1 MRLPTTLSFL
11 LTLAH
16 ALPSPDHHHTAAA
29 PSRNISAALFTELST
44 LSRIVDIA
52 YCVGTLSPGI
62 DAPFNCLSYCHEF
75 PTFELI
81 QTWNTGLTL
90 SDSCGYVALSHR
102 QQHRSGGGVPQII
115 VAFRGTYSL
124 ANALADLSF
133 APQEYVPYPDNGHDS
148 SIERK
153 CERCTVHAGFLE
165 SWAQTEKILS
175 PIVAGLRRKYPGS
188 ELVLVGHSLGG
199 AVAALAALDY
209 DARGWNPV
217 VTTFGEPK
225 VGNAALAEYFDARFG
240 RERYRRVTHVNDPVP
255 LLPFESLGYRPHAN
269 EIFIRKRELPQEHGD
284 VVYCDGPDDPRCVAG
299 SSLGVWGG
307 SLEGHRD
314 YFHRL
319 GLCLPEGW
327 VRGMEG
333 ELK

>member
-1 MRLPTTLSFL
+1 MRL
-11 LTLAH
+11 LTLSALFTLVC
-16 ALPSPDHHHTAAA
+16 ALPSPDQHPLHPS
-29 PSRNISAALFTELST
+29 PSRNISEALFHELST

-62 DAPFNCLSYCHEF
+62 EAPFNCLSYCHEF

-90 SDSCGYVALSHR
+90 SDSCGYVALSH
-102 QQHRSGGGVPQII
+102 GDGVGVPRII

-124 ANALADLSF
+124 VNALADLSF
-133 APQEYVPYPDNGHDS
+133 APQEYVPYPDNGHDES
-148 SIERK
+148 TERK
-153 CERCTVHAGFLE
+153 CEGCTVHAGFLE
-165 SWAQTEKILS
+165 SWAHTEKILS
-175 PIVAGLRRKYPGS
+175 PIVSALRRKYPGCG
-188 ELVLVGHSLGG
+188 LTLVGHSLGG

-209 DARGWNPV
+209 AARGWNPV

-225 VGNAALAEYFDARFG
+225 IGNKALAEYFDETFG
-240 RERYRRVTHVNDPVP
+240 REQYRRVTHVNDPVP

-269 EIFIRKRELPQEHGD
+269 EVFVRKRELPQKPGD
-284 VVYCDGPDDPRCVAG
+284 VVWCDGPDDPRCVAG

-327 VRGMEG
+327 VRVMEA